1 MKQSVQVLIV
11 EDDEAINNL
20 LCEIAISEGYQV
32 KQAFSGTEALI
43 YFKEQIFDVI
53 LLDLMLPGKAG
64 EELLTTFRE
73 NSDASI
79 IIISAKDEQYSKV
92 NMLRAGAD
100 DYITKPFDTEE
111 VAARITVQLRKYQ
124 RMSIPDTITFKD
136 IVLNR
141 ETKEVTVSGKS
152 LVLTA
157 REFYLLKLFMEHPQ
171 KLFTKQNIFETVWQE
186 PYVDDENTV
195 NVHMSHLRKK
205 LAKANPKKEYIET
218 IWGMGYRL
226 KNNLRIS

>member
-100 DYITKPFDTEE
+100 D
-111 VAARITVQLRKYQ
+111 
-124 RMSIPDTITFKD
+124 
-136 IVLNR
+136 
-141 ETKEVTVSGKS
+141 
-152 LVLTA
+152 
-157 REFYLLKLFMEHPQ
+157 
-171 KLFTKQNIFETVWQE
+171 
-186 PYVDDENTV
+186 
-195 NVHMSHLRKK
+195 
-205 LAKANPKKEYIET
+205 
-218 IWGMGYRL
+218 
-226 KNNLRIS
+226 